1 MSLTVRLIIIK
12 ISISVITPLLKNEP
26 FMGKGHFPK
35 KMKLHK
41 SKTVR

>member
-1 MSLTVRLIIIK
+1 MSLTVRLTIIK
-12 ISISVITPLLKNEP
+12 ISISAPLLKNEP

-35 KMKLHK
+35 KMTLHK